1 MKITENS
8 QKQAYQEYKN
18 ISGLSDKDM
27 NTWIKINPF
36 VNEWI
41 INNAKELSR

>member
-1 MKITENS
+1 MKNFD
-8 QKQAYQEYKN
+8 KAYQEYKS
-18 ISGLSDKDM
+18 ISGLSSKDM

-41 INNAKELSR
+41 INRAKELSR